1 MRYFINDRTGG
12 LTCTEDA
19 VEAERL
25 MTVGFK
31 EIDED
36 TYAVEYKWAWDIAT
50 GNW

>member
-12 LTCTEDA
+12 LTCTENVA
-19 VEAERL
+19 EAERL
-25 MTVGFK
+25 MTVGFR

-36 TYAVEYKWAWDIAT
+36 TYTVEYKRAWDIAT

>member
-25 MTVGFK
+25 MTVGFR
-31 EIDED
+31 EISEEA
-36 TYAVEYKWAWDIAT
+36 YKIEYKIAWDIAV